1 MKTLAKIILF
11 FLLALTASE
20 TIKAQ
25 ATAVMKVSV
34 TVVSGAGIQGLTDLE
49 VSNSASSTDAYSNGS
64 FTVVS
69 SPNTEVL
76 VNHQKSVLTT
86 NETGSQLTIPTYS
99 SIKHDSVK
107 GTHTISFKAE
117 LPKNKP
123 TAGLYKGSLNTTIEY
138 L

>member
-1 MKTLAKIILF
+1 MKTLVKITLF
-11 FLLALTASE
+11 FLLAFTASE

-49 VSNSASSTDAYSNGS
+49 LSNATSSTAAYSNGS

-86 NETGSQLTIPTYS
+86 NATGNQLTIPTYS
-99 SIKHDSVK
+99 SIEYDSVK
-107 GTHTISFKAE
+107 GTHTVSFKAE
-117 LPKNKP
+117 LPKDKP
-123 TAGLYKGSLNTTIEY
+123 IAGFYKGSLNTTVEY